1 VQLKLNIWLWRAA
14 VVAVWAETLE
24 PQVVVQV
31 DYALLQ
37 VFQSLRVQLIQ

>member
-1 VQLKLNIWLWRAA
+1 VQLKLNIWLWQAA